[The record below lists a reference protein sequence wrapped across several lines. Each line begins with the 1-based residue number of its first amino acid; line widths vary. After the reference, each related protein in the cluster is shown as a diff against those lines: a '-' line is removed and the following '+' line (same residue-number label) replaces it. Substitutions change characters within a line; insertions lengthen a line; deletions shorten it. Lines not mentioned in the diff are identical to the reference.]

1 MNNYTL
7 VPTSLNSDLIFAQMP
22 FGNWQQ
28 LSTLPFKRGS
38 KITVI
43 DYNDIEGNFVEFEK
57 ISDTDHDTGTGWR
70 IKQSGVSQQYVD
82 EGLNAVAISAQENTQ
97 QLIQLY
103 DENNGEAIRNRL
115 DSLELNQV
123 EVEDILTSSSS
134 TKALSAFQGNV
145 LNAKISKKKNNIA
158 LFGDSRCKNE
168 YALIAGNGGGTYYY
182 NRGIVNWCN
191 AYLGQRLNVVKNAGV
206 GGDTYELLLARYS
219 ADISL
224 LYNQVNF
231 VFIFCDINDVLGDR
245 SFNAIR
251 LDIQN
256 LYNKLLADGFTI
268 IDVCGYYPGQNA
280 YNTNNMTDGRLAVL
294 NQVNNF
300 KKTLVNIL
308 PNYILLDAGLL
319 LSNNLVVP
327 PTKPTTPNNFL
338 FDATTAAIHI
348 NVAAAQIC
356 GEKLAEILDPFV
368 PQSDK
373 LVTSVSDT
381 TNTANGGNANNRNLV
396 ANSLFVGTPGTA
408 GNGTGSAN
416 DTALDAGF
424 TAGVAPTWTVKRNGT
439 TCNIATSVGVASSGG
454 VGFRQRMKVTGLA
467 NGSVA
472 QLAPTT
478 ALTAQFVAGQAYK
491 AIAVVNVSNPVD
503 IHTVLLRFVWTI
515 DGITQSSRYMAD
527 VSPANGTIK
536 AGKWTLEVPRTLITG
551 TTLTNFE
558 VQILAIPTS
567 TATVASCVLD
577 VEQFSVSRLF

>member
-82 EGLNAVAISAQENTQ
+82 QGLNAVATSAQGGAT
-97 QLIQLY
+97 QLIQQY
-103 DENNGEAIRNRL
+103 DDTNGEAIRNRL
-115 DSLELNQV
+115 YLLELNQV

-145 LNAKISKKKNNIA
+145 LNAKISKNKNNIA
-158 LFGDSRCKNE
+158 LFGDSRCQNE

-206 GGDTYELLLARYS
+206 GGNTYTDLLARYS

-224 LYNQVNF
+224 LYNQVNYI
-231 VFIFCDINDVLGDR
+231 FIFCDINDVLANR
-245 SFNAIR
+245 TAVEIIY
-251 LDIQN
+251 DIN
-256 LYNKLLADGFTI
+256 VLYGKILSDGFTI

-280 YNTNNMTDGRLAVL
+280 YNTNNMTDARLAVL

-300 KKTLVNIL
+300 KKSLVL
-308 PNYILLDAGLL
+308 PNYILLDTALL

-327 PTKPTTPNNFL
+327 PSKPTTPNNYL
-338 FDATTAAIHI
+338 FDATTAALHI

-356 GEKLAEILDPFV
+356 GEKLAQILEPFV